1 MQSTEKDFN
10 IRKSLV
16 WSAAYKMNKLWK
28 SSFRNSLKVRIVR
41 YMIRTIYTYG
51 DETLK
56 TLHDQ
61 TNCGYY
67 TRLPSKR
74 KKTKISLSFLRHDK
88 DVTKPLLLWI
98 I

>member
-51 DETLK
+51 DEILK
-56 TLHDQ
+56 L
-61 TNCGYY
+61 YMI
-67 TRLPSKR
+67 KR
-74 KKTKISLSFLRHDK
+74 IVDTTPDYPVKEQKLKLACHF
-88 DVTKPLLLWI
+88 
-98 I
+98 